1 MNIEYKETLE
11 IEPEKLDAL
20 WNAIGWKSR
29 GPKKW
34 REVLSKSTYMF
45 TAWDGD
51 NLIGTGRILEDGIMC
66 MFYDIG
72 VDPEYQSQGVG
83 SKILSALINH
93 VKDKNYAS
101 IGLFAWEENPANMS
115 FYEKFGF
122 EKSSGMELKKYM
134 KPE

>member
-1 MNIEYKETLE
+1 MNIEYKETLK
-11 IEPEKLDAL
+11 IAPEKLDAL
-20 WNAIGWKSR
+20 WKSIGWKPR

-51 NLIGTGRILEDGIMC
+51 LLVGTGRILEDGIMC

-72 VDPEYQSQGVG
+72 VHPEYQSQGVG
-83 SKILSALINH
+83 SKILSAMISY

-101 IGLFAWEENPANMS
+101 IGLFAWEENSDNVS

-122 EKSSGMELKKYM
+122 EKSSGMELKKHM
-134 KPE
+134 KSE